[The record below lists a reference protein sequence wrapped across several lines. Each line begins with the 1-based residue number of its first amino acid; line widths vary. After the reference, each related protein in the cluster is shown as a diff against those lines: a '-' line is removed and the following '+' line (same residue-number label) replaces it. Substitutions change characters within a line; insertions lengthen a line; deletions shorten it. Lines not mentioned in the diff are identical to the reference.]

1 MKTLLFTIFI
11 VSCMFTANAQHI
23 DLSLQKCKEMA
34 VENNENIKIARYQNE
49 QARVEKQSAFTA
61 YLPKFAGS
69 ATYAYM
75 YGNMEMDLP
84 EIDLIVPIMG
94 MEMDMSYMIPQNVDL
109 KINTDVYMIGVNV
122 QQPIFAGGKIIAG
135 NQMAKKGIEIT
146 DENMNLTRMN
156 VIADAEKA
164 YWNYFL
170 IQDKIELL
178 KQYESLLDTL
188 YYSISDMVSVQMA
201 TDAELLKIS
210 SRKSNI
216 QYQIQKATNGL
227 ELSRMQLCRII
238 GIDLNTNITLSDT
251 LAKHEHITTQT
262 SHDINLRPEYKIL
275 QKQLELKDLNVK
287 MVRGDYLPTFGIMAG
302 YSYMGKIHI
311 DDMSIKMNEPMP
323 IIMAS
328 LSIPIFHFG
337 EGAKKIQSAKIAK
350 NIQQEECNKNEKL
363 LQIEMQYVTRS
374 LEEALLLITT
384 ADIALEQAET
394 NLKQSQDNYDVGMGT
409 LLDVLDA
416 QTQWQEA
423 YSNSIEAKID
433 YKIKEIEYLKAMGT
447 LE

>member
-1 MKTLLFTIFI
+1 
-11 VSCMFTANAQHI
+11 
-23 DLSLQKCKEMA
+23 
-34 VENNENIKIARYQNE
+34 
-49 QARVEKQSAFTA
+49 
-61 YLPKFAGS
+61 
-69 ATYAYM
+69 
-75 YGNMEMDLP
+75 
-84 EIDLIVPIMG
+84 
-94 MEMDMSYMIPQNVDL
+94 
-109 KINTDVYMIGVNV
+109 
-122 QQPIFAGGKIIAG
+122 
-135 NQMAKKGIEIT
+135 
-146 DENMNLTRMN
+146 
-156 VIADAEKA
+156 
-164 YWNYFL
+164 
-170 IQDKIELL
+170 
-178 KQYESLLDTL
+178 
-188 YYSISDMVSVQMA
+188 
-201 TDAELLKIS
+201 
-210 SRKSNI
+210 
-216 QYQIQKATNGL
+216 
-227 ELSRMQLCRII
+227 
-238 GIDLNTNITLSDT
+238 
-251 LAKHEHITTQT
+251 
-262 SHDINLRPEYKIL
+262 
-275 QKQLELKDLNVK
+275 
-287 MVRGDYLPTFGIMAG
+287 
-302 YSYMGKIHI
+302 
-311 DDMSIKMNEPMP
+311 MNEPMP